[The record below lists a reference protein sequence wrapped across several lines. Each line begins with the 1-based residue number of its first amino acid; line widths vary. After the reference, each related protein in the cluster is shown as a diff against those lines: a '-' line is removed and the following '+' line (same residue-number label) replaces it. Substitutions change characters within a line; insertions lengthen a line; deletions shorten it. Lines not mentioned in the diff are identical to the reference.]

1 MAETQEAAIP
11 IGQIKLRSD
20 FLKARSGARSHGRA
34 FVLQGLAR
42 QDDDPQIRFGY
53 TVTKKVGNSVERN
66 RIKRRFRE
74 AVRQIG
80 SSQFFPA
87 KLKGHDVVVIAKR
100 QALTLPYTQL
110 VATLVKALEQL
121 VANDRPKGQKRRE
134 KRGGKN
140 SAGSK
145 TAQNLSEAG

>member
-1 MAETQEAAIP
+1 MAETQPAATLF
-11 IGQIKLRSD
+11 GQIKLRSD

-34 FVLQGLAR
+34 FVLQGLPR
-42 QDDDPQIRFGY
+42 QDEDPQIRFGY

-80 SSQFFPA
+80 SSQSFPA
-87 KLKGHDVVVIAKR
+87 QLTGHDVVVIAKR
-100 QALTLPYTQL
+100 DALTLPYTQL
-110 VATLVKALEQL
+110 VTTLVKALEQL
-121 VANDRPKGQKRRE
+121 VANDRSKGQKRRD

-145 TAQNLSEAG
+145 TAHNLDETG

>member
-1 MAETQEAAIP
+1 MAETQPAAAP
-11 IGQIKLRSD
+11 FGQIKLRSD

-42 QDDDPQIRFGY
+42 KDEDPQIRFGY

-80 SSQFFPA
+80 SSRHFPA
-87 KLKGHDVVVIAKR
+87 KLTGHDVVIIAKR
-100 QALTLPYTQL
+100 EALTLPYTQL
-110 VATLVKALEQL
+110 VATLLKALEQL
-121 VANDRPKGQKRRE
+121 VANDRPKGQKRRD
-134 KRGGKN
+134 KRGVKN
-140 SAGSK
+140 SAGDK
-145 TAQNLSEAG
+145 TAQNLNEAG